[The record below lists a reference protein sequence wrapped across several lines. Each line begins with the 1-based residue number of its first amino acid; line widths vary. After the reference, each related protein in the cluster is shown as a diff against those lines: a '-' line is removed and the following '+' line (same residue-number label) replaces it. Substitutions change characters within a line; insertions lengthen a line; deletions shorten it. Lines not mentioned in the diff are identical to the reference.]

1 MKITERFQ
9 SHNIASTNP
18 DYNDRLQ
25 KIVQPIMKEINYPY
39 IQKTQL
45 SFSAPIDPTMAYAK
59 GFKINVCPL
68 FVINLSE
75 IPPEIRP
82 KNWEDP
88 RLCDLN
94 FLQKF
99 SDWIADEFNI
109 PKQKV
114 SFLESAAAKTIIK
127 LKQDP
132 QGIKALRAG
141 IAHELG
147 HVALG
152 HCFQHQK
159 SKCEIEKEADLYAA
173 KHLSDGVDGIKI
185 GFDAWKK
192 SLQSVRTNPTFY
204 WKDRILMRILITPNG
219 NLLPLYFTHGF
230 FETRIQ
236 NVEQSLKRN
245 R

>member
-1 MKITERFQ
+1 MKIAEYSQ
-9 SHNIASTNP
+9 SHNIFPTLP

-25 KIVQPIMKEINYPY
+25 KIIRPIMKEINYPY
-39 IQKTQL
+39 IQNTQL
-45 SFSAPIDPTMAYAK
+45 SFSAPIDPTMAFAH

-68 FVINLSE
+68 FVIDISE
-75 IPPEIRP
+75 IPLEIRP
-82 KNWEDP
+82 KNWGDP
-88 RLCDLN
+88 RLCDLK
-94 FLQKF
+94 FLQKL
-99 SDWIADEFNI
+99 SDWIGDKFNI

-159 SKCEIEKEADLYAA
+159 SHFEIEKEADLYAA
-173 KHLSDGVDGIKI
+173 KHLPDGLDGIKI

-192 SLQSVRTNPTFY
+192 SLQSVRSNPNFC

-236 NVEQSLKRN
+236 NVEQSLKRK
-245 R
+245 